1 MGHQL
6 AIRFCHHETF
16 LINERYLRPGFA
28 AGPLAVPGPVPI
40 VSPVVPLFIAPLLI
54 PVPGLRRLA
63 PFAELLLWLGV
74 AGEIA
79 ESPVVVVEPVLAFC
93 ARTNEPEKI
102 GVVAAITINFICFS
116 HLDGMDQLT
125 RRDTKA
131 RA

>member
-1 MGHQL
+1 
-6 AIRFCHHETF
+6 
-16 LINERYLRPGFA
+16 LRPGFA

-63 PFAELLLWLGV
+63 PFAELLFWLGV

-93 ARTNEPEKI
+93 ARTKEPEKI
-102 GVVAAITINFICFS
+102 SVVAAITLNFIWFS
-116 HLDGMDQLT
+116 NLDGMGQLT
-125 RRDTKA
+125 GTRCQGAHRTPCSPTHRIDYQAGRDK
-131 RA
+131 RLN